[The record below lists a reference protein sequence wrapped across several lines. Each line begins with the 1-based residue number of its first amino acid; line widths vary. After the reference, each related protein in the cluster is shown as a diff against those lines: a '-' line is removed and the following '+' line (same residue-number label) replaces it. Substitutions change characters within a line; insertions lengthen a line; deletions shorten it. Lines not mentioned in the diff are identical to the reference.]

1 MFNFKKLFRRPYEPI
16 IEEEPTENIP
26 PRFLLQLPLQNMFY
40 GLGLIILLFWILKT
54 FKFIFIA
61 ITLSMFSCFMLLPII
76 DFIVQKTNFN
86 RILISATISFIYA
99 IALVFFSWIILN
111 NLLRFFSDLNTYEN
125 QLNNIINDVILRFNN
140 TLNSFNQDIL
150 PNKITQPRFN
160 IRDYIFSSMSVTF
173 YLNSANNFFTFLS
186 GALLVFIFVF
196 FILSEAEDT
205 SLKLKSILKQEMYE
219 SITVNI
225 NIISKKISKYLQL
238 KVIVSFLT
246 SLLVWLLLN
255 FYQVQNPLT
264 WAFFTFAFNFI
275 PNIGSIAITILI
287 TLISII
293 QFYPTWNIP
302 LIVGLL
308 ITGIQ
313 ILIGNIL
320 DPKLQGDKLD
330 LSPLLILISLA
341 FWGYLWG
348 VVGMFLAVPMLEILR
363 ITANH
368 IKGLK
373 SIAVFISSGKSI
385 RVDHKAKQIAEEP
398 KPE

>member
-1 MFNFKKLFRRPYEPI
+1 MFRFKKIFRRPYETI
-16 IEEEPTENIP
+16 LEKEPTENIP
-26 PRFLLQLPLQNMFY
+26 PRLLLQLPLQNMFY

-76 DFIVQKTNFN
+76 DFIVLKTNLN
-86 RILISATISFIYA
+86 RMFISAIISFIYA
-99 IALVFFSWIILN
+99 IILVFFSWIILN
-111 NLLRFFSDLNTYEN
+111 NLLYFFSNINSYEN
-125 QLNNIINDVILRFNN
+125 QLNEIINDIISRFNN
-140 TLNSFNQDIL
+140 TINGFNHDIL

-160 IRDYIFSSMSVTF
+160 IRDYIFSSVSFDF
-173 YLNSANNFFTFLS
+173 YLNSANNFLTFLS

-196 FILSEAEDT
+196 FILSEAKDT

-219 SITVNI
+219 SIIANI

-238 KVIVSFLT
+238 KFIISFLT

-275 PNIGSIAITILI
+275 PNIGSVAITILI

-293 QFYPTWNIP
+293 QFYPTWNVPI
-302 LIVGLL
+302 IVGLS

-348 VVGMFLAVPMLEILR
+348 VIGMFLAVPMLEILR

-373 SIAVFISSGKSI
+373 SIAVFISSGKTMKMFD
-385 RVDHKAKQIAEEP
+385 VPKQN
-398 KPE
+398 